1 MKKTKRSQKIF
12 LFLLTCILT
21 LNTQTR
27 GFAKNEL
34 DNEILTFPI
43 EDNLKLENYNPD
55 DLRVKQLGK
64 IELNRV
70 LTKSEYEKDM
80 KNFVNYYLEWQAYL
94 GNSTREELEKL
105 AEELLKTSDNK
116 TVSDLNLDF
125 AKLIANTHDGHTS
138 AMYEIGKSC
147 MPIKIRIINGDYYI
161 INTTPEYEGLLYS
174 KIIKFDDIDTKDITK
189 RLYKYTSA
197 ENKYFKNTII
207 KDFYLYYG
215 DALEKENIIKN
226 GELKLQIETDGKKLN
241 KTIKMIDLPDVKIN
255 KYHYENTDF
264 SQIIYDMTDIAKDK
278 FIKNDKMRYMQ
289 MKPFYY
295 YINDNNLIIQYNNCY
310 NTDKDNILENMIE
323 KMDKDVSQNNV
334 EKIIV
339 DVRYNTGGW
348 PAHAKELELAL
359 KRYQLLNPKLEIKL
373 LTGSK
378 NYSAGS
384 FFVDGVK
391 RNFDNLQIIGENTG
405 GPSGWTTETSTIMY
419 LGNSK
424 LFVKKSSGVRR
435 YDYTLEDVVH
445 CSNLN
450 KRDGLTW
457 YPDMFI
463 ENQIQDYAIGNDRV
477 MNYALRNQ

>member
-1 MKKTKRSQKIF
+1 MKKTKRSQKII
-12 LFLLTCILT
+12 LFLLTCILA

-34 DNEILTFPI
+34 DNEILTIPI
-43 EDNLKLENYNPD
+43 ELNLNLEEHNLD

-94 GNSTREELEKL
+94 GNSTREEIEKL
-105 AEELLKTSDNK
+105 GEELLKTSDNK

-125 AKLIANTHDGHTS
+125 GKLIANTNDGHTS
-138 AMYEIGKSC
+138 AMYGIGKSC

-161 INTTPEYEGLLYS
+161 INTTPEYEDLLYS
-174 KIIKFDDIDTKDITK
+174 KIIKFADIDTKDITE

-226 GELKLQIETDGKKLN
+226 GEVKLQIETDGKKLN
-241 KTIKMIDLPDVKIN
+241 KKIKMIDLPDFKIN
-255 KYHYENTDF
+255 KYSYENTDF
-264 SQIIYDMTDIAKDK
+264 SQILYDMTDITKNK
-278 FIKNDKMRYMQ
+278 FTKNDKMRYMK

-295 YINDNNLIIQYNNCY
+295 YIKDTNLIIQYNNCY

-323 KMDKDVSQNNV
+323 KMDKDVSQNNI

-348 PAHAKELELAL
+348 PTHARELELAL

-373 LTGSK
+373 LTGSE

-391 RNFDNLQIIGENTG
+391 RNLDNLQIIGENTG
-405 GPSGWTTETSTIMY
+405 GPSGWTTESSSIMY

-435 YDYTLEDVVH
+435 YDYTLEDTVH

-450 KRDGLTW
+450 KRDGSTW

-477 MNYALRNQ
+477 MNYAINN

>member
-1 MKKTKRSQKIF
+1 MKKIKRIQKIF

-21 LNTQTR
+21 LNTQTK
-27 GFAKNEL
+27 GFAQNEL
-34 DNEILTFPI
+34 DNEILTIPI
-43 EDNLKLENYNPD
+43 ELNLNLEEHNLD

-80 KNFVNYYLEWQAYL
+80 KNFISYYLEWQAYL

-105 AEELLKTSDNK
+105 GEDLLKTSDNK

-125 AKLIANTHDGHTS
+125 AKIIANTNDGHTS
-138 AMYEIGKSC
+138 AMFGIGKSC

-161 INTTPEYEGLLYS
+161 INTTPEYEDLLYS
-174 KIIKFDDIDTKDITK
+174 KIIKFDDIVTKDITE

-241 KTIKMIDLPDVKIN
+241 KTIIN
-255 KYHYENTDF
+255 KYSYVNTDF
-264 SQIIYDMTDIAKDK
+264 SQILYDMTDITKNK
-278 FIKNDKMRYMQ
+278 FTKNDKMRYMQ

-339 DVRYNTGGW
+339 DVRYNSGGW
-348 PAHAKELELAL
+348 AAHARELELAL

-373 LTGSK
+373 LTGSE

-384 FFVDGVK
+384 LFVDGIK

-405 GPSGWTTETSTIMY
+405 GPSGWTTESSSIMY

-477 MNYALRNQ
+477 MNYAINN

>member
-34 DNEILTFPI
+34 DNEILTIPI
-43 EDNLKLENYNPD
+43 ELNLNLEEHNLD

-105 AEELLKTSDNK
+105 GEDLLKTSDNK

-125 AKLIANTHDGHTS
+125 AKLISNTNDGHTS
-138 AMYEIGKSC
+138 AMFGIGKSC
-147 MPIKIRIINGDYYI
+147 MPIKIKIINGDYYI
-161 INTTPEYEGLLYS
+161 INTTPEYEDLLYS
-174 KIIKFDDIDTKDITK
+174 KIIKFADIDTKDITE
-189 RLYKYTSA
+189 RLNKYTSA

-226 GELKLQIETDGKKLN
+226 GEVKLQIETDGKKLN
-241 KTIKMIDLPDVKIN
+241 KKIKMIDLPDFKIN
-255 KYHYENTDF
+255 KYSYENTDF
-264 SQIIYDMTDIAKDK
+264 SQILYDMTDITKNK
-278 FIKNDKMRYMQ
+278 FTKNDKMRYMK

-295 YINDNNLIIQYNNCY
+295 YINDTNLIIQYNNCY

-323 KMDKDVSQNNV
+323 KMDKDVSQNNI

-348 PAHAKELELAL
+348 PTHAKELELAL

-373 LTGSK
+373 LTGSE

-391 RNFDNLQIIGENTG
+391 RNLDNLQIIGENTG
-405 GPSGWTTETSTIMY
+405 GPSGWTTESSSIMY

-435 YDYTLEDVVH
+435 YDYTLEDTVH

-450 KRDGLTW
+450 KRDGSTW

-477 MNYALRNQ
+477 MNYALRKQ

>member
-1 MKKTKRSQKIF
+1 MKKTKRSQKII
-12 LFLLTCILT
+12 LFLLTCILA

-34 DNEILTFPI
+34 DNEILTIPI
-43 EDNLKLENYNPD
+43 ELNLNLEEHNLD

-80 KNFVNYYLEWQAYL
+80 KNFINYYLEWQAYL
-94 GNSTREELEKL
+94 GNSTREEIEKL
-105 AEELLKTSDNK
+105 GDELLKTSDNK

-138 AMYEIGKSC
+138 AMYGIGKSC

-161 INTTPEYEGLLYS
+161 INTTPEYEDLLYS
-174 KIIKFDDIDTKDITK
+174 KIIKFADIDTKDITE

-226 GELKLQIETDGKKLN
+226 GEVKLQIETDGKKLN
-241 KTIKMIDLPDVKIN
+241 KKIKMIDLPDFKIN
-255 KYHYENTDF
+255 KYSYENTDF
-264 SQIIYDMTDIAKDK
+264 SQILYDMTDITKNK
-278 FIKNDKMRYMQ
+278 FTKNDKMRYMK

-295 YINDNNLIIQYNNCY
+295 YINDTNLIIQYNNCY

-323 KMDKDVSQNNV
+323 KMDKDVSQNNI

-348 PAHAKELELAL
+348 PTHAKELELAL

-373 LTGSK
+373 LTGSE

-391 RNFDNLQIIGENTG
+391 RNLDNLQIIGENTG
-405 GPSGWTTETSTIMY
+405 GPSGWTTESSSIMY

-435 YDYTLEDVVH
+435 YDYTLEDTVH

-450 KRDGLTW
+450 KRDGSTW

-477 MNYALRNQ
+477 MNYAINN

>member
-1 MKKTKRSQKIF
+1 MKKIKRIQKIF

-21 LNTQTR
+21 LNTQTK
-27 GFAKNEL
+27 GFAQNEL
-34 DNEILTFPI
+34 DNEILTIPI
-43 EDNLKLENYNPD
+43 ELNLNLEEHNLD

-105 AEELLKTSDNK
+105 GEDLMKTSDNK

-125 AKLIANTHDGHTS
+125 AKIIANTNDGHTS
-138 AMYEIGKSC
+138 AMFGIGKSC

-161 INTTPEYEGLLYS
+161 INTTPEYEDLLYS
-174 KIIKFDDIDTKDITK
+174 KIIKLDDIDTKDITK

-255 KYHYENTDF
+255 KYSYENTDF
-264 SQIIYDMTDIAKDK
+264 SQIIYDMTDIAKNK
-278 FIKNDKMRYMQ
+278 FTKNDKMRYMK

-295 YINDNNLIIQYNNCY
+295 YINDTNLIIQYNNCY
-310 NTDKDNILENMIE
+310 NTDKDNILKNMIE
-323 KMDKDVSQNNV
+323 KMDKDVSQNNI

-348 PAHAKELELAL
+348 PTHARELELAL

-373 LTGSK
+373 LTGSE

-391 RNFDNLQIIGENTG
+391 RNLDNLQIIGENTG
-405 GPSGWTTETSTIMY
+405 GPSGWTTESSSIMY
-419 LGNSK
+419 LGSSK
-424 LFVKKSSGVRR
+424 LFVKKCSGVTR
-435 YDYTLEDVVH
+435 YDYTLDDVEH

-450 KRDGLTW
+450 KRDGSTW

-477 MNYALRNQ
+477 MNYAINN

>member
-1 MKKTKRSQKIF
+1 MKKTKRSQKII
-12 LFLLTCILT
+12 LFLLTCILA

-161 INTTPEYEGLLYS
+161 INTTPEYEDLLYS

-215 DALEKENIIKN
+215 DALEKENIIK
-226 GELKLQIETDGKKLN
+226 TRC
-241 KTIKMIDLPDVKIN
+241 M
-255 KYHYENTDF
+255 
-264 SQIIYDMTDIAKDK
+264 
-278 FIKNDKMRYMQ
+278 
-289 MKPFYY
+289 
-295 YINDNNLIIQYNNCY
+295 
-310 NTDKDNILENMIE
+310 
-323 KMDKDVSQNNV
+323 
-334 EKIIV
+334 
-339 DVRYNTGGW
+339 
-348 PAHAKELELAL
+348 
-359 KRYQLLNPKLEIKL
+359 
-373 LTGSK
+373 
-378 NYSAGS
+378 
-384 FFVDGVK
+384 
-391 RNFDNLQIIGENTG
+391 
-405 GPSGWTTETSTIMY
+405 
-419 LGNSK
+419 
-424 LFVKKSSGVRR
+424 
-435 YDYTLEDVVH
+435 
-445 CSNLN
+445 
-450 KRDGLTW
+450 
-457 YPDMFI
+457 
-463 ENQIQDYAIGNDRV
+463 
-477 MNYALRNQ
+477 

>member
-1 MKKTKRSQKIF
+1 MKKTKRSQKII
-12 LFLLTCILT
+12 LFLLTCILA

-34 DNEILTFPI
+34 DNEILTIPI
-43 EDNLKLENYNPD
+43 ELNLNLEEHNLD

-80 KNFVNYYLEWQAYL
+80 KNFINYYLEWQAYL
-94 GNSTREELEKL
+94 GNSTREEIEKL
-105 AEELLKTSDNK
+105 GEELLKTSDNK

-125 AKLIANTHDGHTS
+125 AKLIANTNDGHTS
-138 AMYEIGKSC
+138 AMYGIGKSC

-161 INTTPEYEGLLYS
+161 INTTPEYEDLLYS
-174 KIIKFDDIDTKDITK
+174 KIIKFADIDTKDITE

-226 GELKLQIETDGKKLN
+226 GEVKLQIETDGKKLN
-241 KTIKMIDLPDVKIN
+241 KKIKMIDLPDFKIN
-255 KYHYENTDF
+255 KYSYENTDF
-264 SQIIYDMTDIAKDK
+264 SQILYDMTDITKNK
-278 FIKNDKMRYMQ
+278 FTKNDKMRYMK

-295 YINDNNLIIQYNNCY
+295 YINDTNLIIQYNNCY
-310 NTDKDNILENMIE
+310 NTDKNNILENMIE
-323 KMDKDVSQNNV
+323 KMDKDVSQNNI

-348 PAHAKELELAL
+348 PTHARELELAL

-373 LTGSK
+373 LTGSE

-391 RNFDNLQIIGENTG
+391 RNLDNLQIIGENTG
-405 GPSGWTTETSTIMY
+405 GPSGWTTESSSIMY
-419 LGNSK
+419 LGSSK
-424 LFVKKSSGVRR
+424 LFVKKSSGVTR
-435 YDYTLEDVVH
+435 YDYTLDDVVH

-450 KRDGLTW
+450 KRDGSTW

-477 MNYALRNQ
+477 MNYAINN

>member
-1 MKKTKRSQKIF
+1 
-12 LFLLTCILT
+12 
-21 LNTQTR
+21 
-27 GFAKNEL
+27 
-34 DNEILTFPI
+34 
-43 EDNLKLENYNPD
+43 
-55 DLRVKQLGK
+55 
-64 IELNRV
+64 
-70 LTKSEYEKDM
+70 
-80 KNFVNYYLEWQAYL
+80 
-94 GNSTREELEKL
+94 
-105 AEELLKTSDNK
+105 
-116 TVSDLNLDF
+116 
-125 AKLIANTHDGHTS
+125 
-138 AMYEIGKSC
+138 
-147 MPIKIRIINGDYYI
+147 
-161 INTTPEYEGLLYS
+161 
-174 KIIKFDDIDTKDITK
+174 
-189 RLYKYTSA
+189 
-197 ENKYFKNTII
+197 
-207 KDFYLYYG
+207 
-215 DALEKENIIKN
+215 
-226 GELKLQIETDGKKLN
+226 
-241 KTIKMIDLPDVKIN
+241 
-255 KYHYENTDF
+255 
-264 SQIIYDMTDIAKDK
+264 
-278 FIKNDKMRYMQ
+278 
-289 MKPFYY
+289 
-295 YINDNNLIIQYNNCY
+295 
-310 NTDKDNILENMIE
+310 
-323 KMDKDVSQNNV
+323 MDKDVSQNNV

-348 PAHAKELELAL
+348 PTHARELELAL

-477 MNYALRNQ
+477 MNYALRKQ

>member
-1 MKKTKRSQKIF
+1 MKKTKRSQKII
-12 LFLLTCILT
+12 LFLLTCILA

-27 GFAKNEL
+27 GFAKDEL
-34 DNEILTFPI
+34 DNEILTIPI
-43 EDNLKLENYNPD
+43 ELNLNLEEHNLD

-80 KNFVNYYLEWQAYL
+80 KNFINYYLEWQAYL
-94 GNSTREELEKL
+94 GNSTREEIEKL
-105 AEELLKTSDNK
+105 GEELLKTSDNK

-125 AKLIANTHDGHTS
+125 AKLIANTNDGHTS
-138 AMYEIGKSC
+138 AMYGIGKSC

-161 INTTPEYEGLLYS
+161 INTTPEYEDLLYS
-174 KIIKFDDIDTKDITK
+174 KIIKFADIDTKDITE

-226 GELKLQIETDGKKLN
+226 GEVKLQIETDGKKLN
-241 KTIKMIDLPDVKIN
+241 KKIKMIDLPDFKIN
-255 KYHYENTDF
+255 KYSYENTDF
-264 SQIIYDMTDIAKDK
+264 SQILYDMTDITKNK
-278 FIKNDKMRYMQ
+278 FTKNDKMRYMK

-295 YINDNNLIIQYNNCY
+295 YIDDANLIIQYNNCY
-310 NTDKDNILENMIE
+310 NTDKNNILENMIE
-323 KMDKDVSQNNV
+323 KMNKDVSQNNI

-348 PAHAKELELAL
+348 PTHARELELAL

-373 LTGSK
+373 LTGSE

-391 RNFDNLQIIGENTG
+391 RNLDNLQIIGENTG
-405 GPSGWTTETSTIMY
+405 GPSGWTTESSSIMY
-419 LGNSK
+419 LGSSK
-424 LFVKKSSGVRR
+424 LFVKKSSGVTR
-435 YDYTLEDVVH
+435 YDYTLDDVVH

-450 KRDGLTW
+450 KRDGSTW

-477 MNYALRNQ
+477 MNYALRKQ

>member
-1 MKKTKRSQKIF
+1 MKKTKRSQKII
-12 LFLLTCILT
+12 LFLLTCILA

-34 DNEILTFPI
+34 DNEILTIPI
-43 EDNLKLENYNPD
+43 ELNLNLEEHNLD

-80 KNFVNYYLEWQAYL
+80 KNFINYYLEWQAYL

-105 AEELLKTSDNK
+105 GEELLKTSDNK

-125 AKLIANTHDGHTS
+125 AKLIANTNDGHTS
-138 AMYEIGKSC
+138 AMYGIGKSC

-161 INTTPEYEGLLYS
+161 INTTPEYEDLLYS
-174 KIIKFDDIDTKDITK
+174 KIIKFADIDTKDITE
-189 RLYKYTSA
+189 RLNKYTSA

-226 GELKLQIETDGKKLN
+226 GEVKLQIETDGKKLN
-241 KTIKMIDLPDVKIN
+241 KKIKMIDLPDFKIN
-255 KYHYENTDF
+255 KYSYENTDF
-264 SQIIYDMTDIAKDK
+264 TKNK
-278 FIKNDKMRYMQ
+278 FTKNDKMRYMK

-295 YINDNNLIIQYNNCY
+295 YINDTNLIIQYNNCY

-323 KMDKDVSQNNV
+323 KMDKDVSQNNI

-348 PAHAKELELAL
+348 PTHAKELELAL

-373 LTGSK
+373 LTGSE

-391 RNFDNLQIIGENTG
+391 RNLDNLQIIGENTG
-405 GPSGWTTETSTIMY
+405 GPSGWTTESSSIMY

-435 YDYTLEDVVH
+435 YDYTLEDTVH

-450 KRDGLTW
+450 KRDGSTW

-477 MNYALRNQ
+477 MNYALRKQ

>member
-1 MKKTKRSQKIF
+1 MKKTKRSQKII

-34 DNEILTFPI
+34 DNEILTIPI
-43 EDNLKLENYNPD
+43 ELNLNLEEHNLD

-80 KNFVNYYLEWQAYL
+80 KNFISYYLEWQAYL
-94 GNSTREELEKL
+94 GNSTREEIKKL
-105 AEELLKTSDNK
+105 GEELLKTSDNK

-125 AKLIANTHDGHTS
+125 AKLIANTNDGHTS
-138 AMYEIGKSC
+138 AMYGIGKSC

-161 INTTPEYEGLLYS
+161 INTTPEYEDLLYS
-174 KIIKFDDIDTKDITK
+174 KIIKFADIDTKDITE

-226 GELKLQIETDGKKLN
+226 GEVKLQIETDGKKLN
-241 KTIKMIDLPDVKIN
+241 KKIKMIDLPDFKIN
-255 KYHYENTDF
+255 KYSYENTDF
-264 SQIIYDMTDIAKDK
+264 SQILYDMTDITKNK
-278 FIKNDKMRYMQ
+278 FTKNDKMRYMK

-295 YINDNNLIIQYNNCY
+295 YINDTNLIIQYNNCY

-323 KMDKDVSQNNV
+323 KMDKDVSQNNI

-348 PAHAKELELAL
+348 PTHAKELELAL

-373 LTGSK
+373 LTGSE

-391 RNFDNLQIIGENTG
+391 RNLDNLQIIGENTG
-405 GPSGWTTETSTIMY
+405 GPSGWTTESSSIMY
-419 LGNSK
+419 LENSK

-435 YDYTLEDVVH
+435 YDYTLEDTVH

-477 MNYALRNQ
+477 MNYAINN

>member
-1 MKKTKRSQKIF
+1 MKKTKRIQKIF
-12 LFLLTCILT
+12 LFLLTCILA
-21 LNTQTR
+21 LNMQTR

-94 GNSTREELEKL
+94 GNSTGEEIEKL
-105 AEELLKTSDNK
+105 GEELLKTSDNK

-125 AKLIANTHDGHTS
+125 AKLIANTNDGHTS
-138 AMYEIGKSC
+138 SMYEIGKSC
-147 MPIKIRIINGDYYI
+147 MPIKIRIINGHYYI
-161 INTTPEYEGLLYS
+161 INTTPEYEDLLYS
-174 KIIKFDDIDTKDITK
+174 KIIKLADIDTKDITK

-289 MKPFYY
+289 MKPFHY

-348 PAHAKELELAL
+348 PTHARELELAL
-359 KRYQLLNPKLEIKL
+359 KRY
-373 LTGSK
+373 
-378 NYSAGS
+378 
-384 FFVDGVK
+384 
-391 RNFDNLQIIGENTG
+391 
-405 GPSGWTTETSTIMY
+405 
-419 LGNSK
+419 
-424 LFVKKSSGVRR
+424 
-435 YDYTLEDVVH
+435 
-445 CSNLN
+445 
-450 KRDGLTW
+450 
-457 YPDMFI
+457 
-463 ENQIQDYAIGNDRV
+463 
-477 MNYALRNQ
+477 

>member
-1 MKKTKRSQKIF
+1 MKKTKRIQKIF

-105 AEELLKTSDNK
+105 GEELLKTSDNK

-125 AKLIANTHDGHTS
+125 AKLIANTNDGHTS
-138 AMYEIGKSC
+138 AMYGIGKSC

-161 INTTPEYEGLLYS
+161 INTTPEYEDLLYS
-174 KIIKFDDIDTKDITK
+174 KIIKFADIDTKDITE

-226 GELKLQIETDGKKLN
+226 GEVKLQIETDGKKLN
-241 KTIKMIDLPDVKIN
+241 KKIKMIDLPDFKIN
-255 KYHYENTDF
+255 KYSYENTDF
-264 SQIIYDMTDIAKDK
+264 SQILYDMTDITKNK
-278 FIKNDKMRYMQ
+278 FTKNDKMRYMK

-295 YINDNNLIIQYNNCY
+295 YINDTNLIIQYNNCY
-310 NTDKDNILENMIE
+310 NTDKNNILENMIE
-323 KMDKDVSQNNV
+323 KMDKDVSQNNI

-339 DVRYNTGGW
+339 DVRYNTGG
-348 PAHAKELELAL
+348 
-359 KRYQLLNPKLEIKL
+359 
-373 LTGSK
+373 
-378 NYSAGS
+378 
-384 FFVDGVK
+384 
-391 RNFDNLQIIGENTG
+391 
-405 GPSGWTTETSTIMY
+405 
-419 LGNSK
+419 
-424 LFVKKSSGVRR
+424 
-435 YDYTLEDVVH
+435 
-445 CSNLN
+445 
-450 KRDGLTW
+450 
-457 YPDMFI
+457 
-463 ENQIQDYAIGNDRV
+463 
-477 MNYALRNQ
+477 

>member
-34 DNEILTFPI
+34 DNEILTIPI
-43 EDNLKLENYNPD
+43 ELNLNLEEHNLD

-105 AEELLKTSDNK
+105 GEDLLKTSDNK

-125 AKLIANTHDGHTS
+125 AKLISNTNDGHTS
-138 AMYEIGKSC
+138 AMFGIGKSC
-147 MPIKIRIINGDYYI
+147 MPIKIKIINGDYYI
-161 INTTPEYEGLLYS
+161 INTTPEYEDLLYS
-174 KIIKFDDIDTKDITK
+174 KIIKFADIDTKDITE
-189 RLYKYTSA
+189 RLNKYTSA

-226 GELKLQIETDGKKLN
+226 GEVKLQIETDGKKLN
-241 KTIKMIDLPDVKIN
+241 KKIKMIDLPDFKIN
-255 KYHYENTDF
+255 KYSYENTDF
-264 SQIIYDMTDIAKDK
+264 SQILYDMTDITKNK
-278 FIKNDKMRYMQ
+278 FTKNDKMRYMK

-295 YINDNNLIIQYNNCY
+295 YINDTNLIIQYNNCY

-323 KMDKDVSQNNV
+323 KMDKDVSQNNI

-348 PAHAKELELAL
+348 PTHAKELELAL

-373 LTGSK
+373 LTGSE

-391 RNFDNLQIIGENTG
+391 RNLDNLQIIGENTG
-405 GPSGWTTETSTIMY
+405 GPSGWTTESSSIMY

-435 YDYTLEDVVH
+435 YDYTLEDTVH

-450 KRDGLTW
+450 KRDGSTW

-477 MNYALRNQ
+477 MNYAINN